1 MSHLTF
7 TVAGGIGTITIDR
20 PPANALNDE
29 LSAELDAIL
38 ARVETGADVRCLII
52 HSANPR
58 FFMAGGDINKYAGLS
73 PAALTALVRGYRTV
87 FRRLHELPVP
97 TIAVADG
104 HAQGGGA
111 EMLLACDFRVVGSN
125 VKIGLPEVLLGGV
138 PSAGGTQLL
147 APMIGYHHALEL
159 MLSGRS
165 VEWEEAVRLG
175 LATSHDEDPL
185 AAAERIA
192 AGIAAMPPT
201 AVRWIKRCTLASL
214 TDDHARK
221 ERLDDEAT
229 AAIGATAEFHARVQ
243 AFIDRHEQRQ
253 RVES

>member
-7 TVAGGIGTITIDR
+7 TTTDGVGTITIDR

-29 LSAELDAIL
+29 LSGELAGILDRVTADDA
-38 ARVETGADVRCLII
+38 VRCVVIR
-52 HSANPR
+52 SANPR
-58 FFMAGGDINKYAGLS
+58 FFMAGGDINKYVGLS
-73 PAALTALVRGYRTV
+73 PDALTALVRGYRQV
-87 FRRLHELPVP
+87 FRRLHELRVP

-125 VKIGLPEVLLGGV
+125 VKIGFPEVLLGGV

-165 VEWEEAVRLG
+165 VEWEEALRLG
-175 LATSHDEDPL
+175 LATSHAEDPL
-185 AAAERIA
+185 AEAERIA
-192 AGIAAMPPT
+192 AGIAAMPPM

-214 TDDHARK
+214 TDDQVRK
-221 ERLDDEAT
+221 ERLDDEAM
-229 AAIGATAEFHARVQ
+229 AAICATEEFHSRVQ

-253 RVES
+253 KVGS